1 MMLRGRPRKL
11 RSVKNLP
18 KIVQFSP
25 RGKPG
30 RPEEIELTID
40 EFEAIRLSD
49 QENLYQ
55 IEAAKSMQI
64 SQQTYSR
71 VLKSARKKIAN
82 ALILGKIIKIS
93 APKKPSIFASD
104 FKVK

>member
-1 MMLRGRPRKL
+1 MMLRGRPKKL

-49 QENLYQ
+49 LQNFCQSEC
-55 IEAAKSMQI
+55 AKSMQI

-71 VLKSARKKIAN
+71 ILESARKKIAD
-82 ALILGKIIKIS
+82 ALINGKIIKIIAHKTS
-93 APKKPSIFASD
+93 SIFASD
-104 FKVK
+104 FKA

>member
-1 MMLRGRPRKL
+1 MILRGRPKKL
-11 RSVKNLP
+11 RSIKNLP

-40 EFEAIRLSD
+40 EFETIRLSD
-49 QENLYQ
+49 LENLCQ
-55 IEAAKSMQI
+55 IESAKSMQI

-71 VLKSARKKIAN
+71 ILNRARKKIAD
-82 ALILGKIIKIS
+82 ALISGKIIKII
-93 APKKPSIFASD
+93 APKKSSIFASD
-104 FKVK
+104 FKA